1 MIILIVFMFFA
12 LYSFYVYK
20 WAQSRLS
27 EEYHFASPSPPI
39 PLPHSPGLSIL
50 IGILWGLTIIAG
62 IFWGFYGNPYPD
74 ILAWRSSAGDLDLFL
89 LIAIC
94 LSVGLSYLV
103 IYRLGEIKG
112 VTSMK
117 NTALFRQ
124 FLDKRK
130 IPGSD
135 ADTGGIRDVH
145 KNINYQ
151 EK

>member
-1 MIILIVFMFFA
+1 MGFFLA
-12 LYSFYVYK
+12 PQTLDFLAGHSWLKKHFF
-20 WAQSRLS
+20 LS
-27 EEYHFASPSPPI
+27 DFWNWPT
-39 PLPHSPGLSIL
+39 LGLSIL

-74 ILAWRSSAGDLDLFL
+74 ILAWCSSAGDLDLFL

-94 LSVGLSYLV
+94 LAVGLSYLV

-130 IPGSD
+130 KPGSD
-135 ADTGGIRDVH
+135 ADTGREMNKVTS
-145 KNINYQ
+145 
-151 EK
+151 